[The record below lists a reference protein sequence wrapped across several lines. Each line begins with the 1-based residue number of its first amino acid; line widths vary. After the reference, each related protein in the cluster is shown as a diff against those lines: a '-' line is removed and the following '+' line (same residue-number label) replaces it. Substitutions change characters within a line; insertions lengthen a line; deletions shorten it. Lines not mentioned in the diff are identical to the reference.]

1 MKRKKL
7 WIVLVSVIAGL
18 ILLFGGVY
26 LLTKLNSVSVEFRT
40 RLSQDETRLETGILD
55 KVKDSAELDY
65 KKSVL
70 FLNTKS
76 AVAKIEKSNPY
87 VKVQQIIRKFPNKV
101 NIYISERIPKYRI
114 SDPDSTEKWFIL
126 DEDFKVLESLT
137 TTELENKGLN
147 TKTVE
152 IKHISEKVYIGDFLS
167 KPQEMANL
175 NNILSGVYGKTK
187 DYFAVVSIDFLAENS
202 TYFITMKSGIVNYE
216 GGCVMQIVGVNDL
229 KNKAFKATS
238 VYVGSEGALN
248 GVDLSQ
254 KVIIISD
261 ESGCKV
267 KNQEG

>member
-1 MKRKKL
+1 MS
-7 WIVLVSVIAGL
+7 VLAGL

-26 LLTKLNSVSVEFRT
+26 LLTRLNTVSVEFRT

-55 KVKDSAELDY
+55 KVKESGEFDY

-76 AVAKIEKSNPY
+76 AIAKIEKSNPY
-87 VKVQQIIRKFPNKV
+87 VKVNQVVRKFPNKV

-114 SDPDSTEKWFIL
+114 NDPDSTEKWFIL

-137 TTELENKGLN
+137 TDELENKGLSA
-147 TKTVE
+147 KTVE
-152 IKHISEKVYIGDFLS
+152 VKYISEKIYIGDFLNKS
-167 KPQEMANL
+167 QEKENL

-187 DYFAVVSIDFLAENS
+187 DYFAVVAIDYTAEND
-202 TYFITMKSGIVNYE
+202 TYFITMKSGVVNYE
-216 GGCVMQIVGVNDL
+216 GGCVMQIVGSNDL

-238 VYVGSEGALN
+238 VYVGASGSLEGI
-248 GVDLSQ
+248 DLSQ